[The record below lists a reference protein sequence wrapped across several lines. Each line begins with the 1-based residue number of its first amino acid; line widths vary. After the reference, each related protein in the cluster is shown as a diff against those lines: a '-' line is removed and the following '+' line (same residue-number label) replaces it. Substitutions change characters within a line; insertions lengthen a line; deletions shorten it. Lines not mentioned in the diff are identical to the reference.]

1 MTCHLKNQNTFA
13 MFSPVDLTFHVPYR
27 RTVGLYAYLRR
38 AVVKLQR
45 QKQLQARLPEPARI
59 DASDS
64 SKANWTFGQG
74 QNPPDGTLKQLV
86 NGGLFPKNLVV
97 S

>member
-1 MTCHLKNQNTFA
+1 MTCHLKIQNTFA
-13 MFSPVDLTFHVPYR
+13 MFSPVDLTFHVPF
-27 RTVGLYAYLRR
+27 TYAYLRR

-59 DASDS
+59 DSLDS
-64 SKANWTFGQG
+64 LKAQFLDIWTGSK
-74 QNPPDGTLKQLV
+74 PSPDGTLKQFV